1 MFTEYNFW
9 SLVPVLATHA
19 GAIAGAWT
27 YRITVQAHWY
37 QGDIQLDQQD
47 AHVKNQRQMLQPS
60 VNPAYDDTRPHT
72 PDDEKYQPLHK
83 HLQPQTQNGLQK

>member
-1 MFTEYNFW
+1 MLSTLPEILLLDCFLVRLLSNLNVHCHIFVAFAGWGLSVFTEYNFW

-47 AHVKNQRQMLQPS
+47 AHVSIQLL
-60 VNPAYDDTRPHT
+60 Y
-72 PDDEKYQPLHK
+72 
-83 HLQPQTQNGLQK
+83 